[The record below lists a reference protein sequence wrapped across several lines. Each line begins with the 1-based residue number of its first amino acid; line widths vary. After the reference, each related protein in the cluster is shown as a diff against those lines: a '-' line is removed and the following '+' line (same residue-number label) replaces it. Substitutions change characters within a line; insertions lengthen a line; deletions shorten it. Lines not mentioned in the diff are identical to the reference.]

1 MPPFIQYRPVTDND
15 ELLAAARLESRIW
28 GWDDRFASPTNVM
41 RVTAL
46 KGGLVLCAYDQDRD
60 GEMVGMSW
68 AFPVRADDGV
78 WALWSHVA
86 GFLPEYRSYGLG
98 RRLKFLQREWAMQ
111 AGYAQMRWTFDPMQ
125 AANANF
131 NLNVL
136 GTQISKISANMYGVY
151 DDTLNPGLP
160 TDRFEAVWVLDDPRV
175 AALAAGEVV
184 GQPPMPSVTALAY
197 DPESDT
203 FQRSDD
209 VPESGA
215 VRVELPA
222 QFSLLGRERASLAR
236 TWQTHLREV
245 LSRLFAA
252 GWHTRH
258 ALREDGRCW
267 YVVTPKP

>member
-1 MPPFIQYRPVTDND
+1 MPPVIHYRPVTDND
-15 ELLAAARLESRIW
+15 DLLTAAHLESRIW
-28 GWDDRFASPTNVM
+28 GWDERFASPTNVM

-46 KGGLVLCAYDQDRD
+46 KGGLVLCAYDRDRD
-60 GEMVGMSW
+60 DDMVGMSW
-68 AFPVRADDGV
+68 AFPVRTEDGV

-86 GFLPEYRSYGLG
+86 GFLPEYRRYGFG

-131 NLNVL
+131 NLNLL
-136 GTQISKISANMYGVY
+136 GAQISKISANLYGVY

-175 AALAAGEVV
+175 AALAMGETVEHL
-184 GQPPMPSVTALAY
+184 PMPSVTALAY
-197 DPESDT
+197 DPDADT
-203 FQRSDD
+203 FQRLDEL
-209 VPESGA
+209 PQAGA

-222 QFSLLGRERASLAR
+222 QFSMLGRERPSRAR
-236 TWQTHLREV
+236 AWQTHLREV
-245 LSRLFAA
+245 LSGLFAA

-258 ALREDGRCW
+258 CLR
-267 YVVTPKP
+267 